1 MIMKT
6 VFEDIVKKTNE
17 CEERQDMFTLPHI
30 ESFKIVKKENPT
42 GGATLLSTTY
52 IIGDETENI
61 TVDYES
67 KDKCR
72 TFQVNPD
79 RNIVKILWKKDGK
92 LIDSFNTAWDDK
104 I

>member
-1 MIMKT
+1 MKK
-6 VFEDIVKKTNE
+6 VFEDIVDKTKK
-17 CEERQDMFTLPHI
+17 CEENQDMFSLPHI
-30 ESFKIVKKENPT
+30 DNYKIVEIENKT
-42 GGATLLSTTY
+42 GGATLLSRTY
-52 IIGDETENI
+52 IIGNETENI

-79 RNIVKILWKKDGK
+79 RNIVIISWKKEGEV
-92 LIDSFNTAWDDK
+92 IDSFNTAWDDK